1 MLQFSKF
8 KVTIILGIILLGI
21 IFSAP
26 NLVSEEKLAS
36 LPGWVPKTAVS
47 LGLDL
52 QGGSH
57 LLYEVDTDKFLN
69 ERLVAVVDD
78 IRSKL
83 RTAQPP
89 VFYKSPPT
97 AANGVVSMT
106 LGKANGSAEETA
118 QQIEQAQPLLRQ
130 ATTDMDLQIGSD
142 GKVTAKYT
150 EETLRKLKAQLI
162 EQSIEVIRKRIDQ
175 TGTKEPTIIRQG
187 EDRIVVQLPGVKDP
201 EHIKELIGKTA
212 KMTFHM
218 VDESAEVSGQ
228 PTPADMVVPVANPK
242 SDGATQLIVQKIP
255 LLSGQNLTDAQQSF
269 EGGGQPVVAF
279 KFDNIG
285 AKKFGQA
292 TAQNVG
298 KRFAIILDG
307 KIITAPVIKDAILGG
322 SGIISGS
329 FTVQT
334 AGDLALLLRAG
345 ALPADLTVIE
355 ERTVGADLGADS
367 IEAGKKACLIAI
379 VLIVVAMFVLY
390 GLFGL
395 FANIA
400 LVLNAI
406 LIFAGLSVLGA
417 TLTFPGI
424 AGLVLTLGMAVDANV
439 LILERVREEMRHGR
453 SPVTAMEAGYREAQ
467 ATIIDANVT
476 HIIATLFLFEFGSGP
491 IKGFAITLLIGVVTS
506 FFTSVYVT
514 RLMTSVWLR
523 RWRPKLL
530 PL

>member
-26 NLVSEEKLAS
+26 NLVPEDKLES
-36 LPGWVPKTAVS
+36 LPGWLPKTVIS

-57 LLYEVDTDKFLN
+57 LLYEVDTGKFLK
-69 ERLVAVVDD
+69 ERLDAVEND
-78 IRSKL
+78 IRDKL
-83 RTAQPP
+83 TKGETKFGYLNLQASADTVSLTLRD
-89 VFYKSPPT
+89 PT
-97 AANGVVSMT
+97 QIDAAR
-106 LGKANGSAEETA
+106 
-118 QQIEQAQPLLRQ
+118 PLLQQ

-142 GKVTAKYT
+142 GKVVAKYT
-150 EETLRKLKAQLI
+150 DQTLARLKAQLI
-162 EQSIEVIRKRIDQ
+162 EQSIEVIRKRIDE

-187 EDRIVVQLPGVKDP
+187 EDRIVVQLPGVKEP
-201 EHIKELIGKTA
+201 ERIKAIIDKTA

-218 VDESAEVSGQ
+218 VDEAAEVSGQ
-228 PTPADMVVPVANPK
+228 PGPTDMVVKVRNPRD
-242 SDGATQLIVQKIP
+242 DGAAQLIVQKVP
-255 LLSGQNLTDAQQSF
+255 LLSGQNLTDAQQTF
-269 EGGGQPVVAF
+269 EGGGQPVVSF
-279 KFDNIG
+279 KFDSIG
-285 AKKFGQA
+285 AKKFGQI
-292 TAQNVG
+292 TSQNVG
-298 KRFAIILDG
+298 RRFAIILDG
-307 KIITAPVIKDAILGG
+307 EIVTAPVIKDAILGG

-367 IEAGKKACLIAI
+367 IAAGKKACLIAI
-379 VLIVVAMFVLY
+379 VLIVVAMLVLY
-390 GLFGL
+390 GFFGL
-395 FANIA
+395 IANVA
-400 LVLNAI
+400 LVLNAVLI
-406 LIFAGLSVLGA
+406 LAGLSALGA

-453 SPVTAMEAGYREAQ
+453 SPVTAMESGYREAQ

-476 HIIATLFLFEFGSGP
+476 HVIATLFLFWFGSGP

-514 RLMTSVWLR
+514 RLMTSLWLR
-523 RWRPKLL
+523 RARPKAL

>member
-8 KVTIILGIILLGI
+8 KVTIILGIVLLGI

-26 NLVSEEKLAS
+26 NLVSRDKLDS
-36 LPGWVPKTAVS
+36 MPSWVPKTVVS

-57 LLYEVDTDKFLN
+57 LLYEVDTTKFLN
-69 ERLVAVVDD
+69 ERLESVVND
-78 IRSKL
+78 IRDKL
-83 RTAQPP
+83 TKGTTKFGYLNLGA
-89 VFYKSPPT
+89 K
-97 AANGVVSMT
+97 NGVVSLT
-106 LGKANGSAEETA
+106 LRDPN
-118 QQIEQAQPLLRQ
+118 QIEAARPLLQQ
-130 ATTDMDLQIGSD
+130 ATTDMDLEIGSD

-150 EETLRKLKAQLI
+150 DQTLTRLKAQLI
-162 EQSIEVIRKRIDQ
+162 EQSIEVIRKRIDE

-187 EDRIVVQLPGVKDP
+187 DDRIVVQLPGVKNP
-201 EHIKELIGKTA
+201 EEIKRIIGTTA
-212 KMTFHM
+212 KMSFHM
-218 VDESAEVSGQ
+218 VDEAAEMNRQ
-228 PTPADMVVPVANPK
+228 PAPTDMVVPVANPRE
-242 SDGATQLIVQKIP
+242 DGATQLIVQKVP
-255 LLSGQNLTDAQQSF
+255 LLSGQNLTDAQQTF
-269 EGGGQPVVAF
+269 EGGGQPVVSF
-279 KFDNIG
+279 KFDSIG
-285 AKKFGQA
+285 AKKFGQI

-367 IEAGKKACLIAI
+367 IEAGKKACIIAI
-379 VLIVVAMFVLY
+379 VLIVVAMLLLY
-390 GLFGL
+390 GFFGL
-395 FANIA
+395 IANVA

-406 LIFAGLSVLGA
+406 LIMAGLSALGA

-453 SPVTAMEAGYREAQ
+453 SPVTAMESGYREAQ
-467 ATIIDANVT
+467 GTIIDANAT
-476 HIIATLFLFEFGSGP
+476 HVIATLFLFQFGSGP
-491 IKGFAITLLIGVVTS
+491 VKGFAITLLIGVVTS

-514 RLMTSVWLR
+514 RLLTSLWLR
-523 RWRPKLL
+523 RARPKAL

>member
-26 NLVSEEKLAS
+26 NLVPQAKLDS
-36 LPGWVPKTAVS
+36 LPSWVPKTVVN

-57 LLYEVDTDKFLN
+57 LLLEVDTAGLVG
-69 ERLVAVVDD
+69 ERLNSLLDD
-78 IRSKL
+78 VRTKL
-83 RTAQPP
+83 RGANIGYTDLAVRDGAVHVKLRDPATADQARTLLKES
-89 VFYKSPPT
+89 VGDMSFD
-97 AANGVVSMT
+97 AAADGSISIAFT
-106 LGKANGSAEETA
+106 EAGLKA
-118 QQIEQAQPLLRQ
+118 
-130 ATTDMDLQIGSD
+130 
-142 GKVTAKYT
+142 
-150 EETLRKLKAQLI
+150 LKAQTI
-162 EQSIEVIRKRIDQ
+162 SQSIEIVRRRIDA

-187 EDRIVVQLPGVKDP
+187 EDRIVVQLPGVTDV
-201 EHIKELIGKTA
+201 EHIKTVMLPTA

-218 VDESAEVSGQ
+218 VDEAAMTSGQ
-228 PTPADMVVPVANPK
+228 PSPTDVVLDVKDART
-242 SDGATQLIVQKIP
+242 DGAQKLIVQRRVLI
-255 LLSGQNLTDAQQSF
+255 SGENLTDAQQSF
-269 EGGGQPVVAF
+269 ENGGQPVVAF
-279 KFDNIG
+279 KFDSIG
-285 AKKFGQA
+285 GKKFGEA

-298 KRFAIILDG
+298 KRFAIVLDN
-307 KIITAPVIKDAILGG
+307 KIISAPVIKDAILGG

-329 FTVQT
+329 FTVQS
-334 AGDLALLLRAG
+334 AQDLSLLLRAG
-345 ALPADLTVIE
+345 ALPANLTVIE

-367 IEAGKKACLIAI
+367 IEAGKKACYIAI
-379 VLIVVAMFVLY
+379 ALIVVAMLVLY
-390 GLFGL
+390 GLFGI

-400 LVLNAI
+400 LILNAV
-406 LIFAGLSVLGA
+406 LIFAALSALGA

-439 LILERVREEMRHGR
+439 LILERVREEMRNGR

-467 ATIIDANVT
+467 ATIIDANAT
-476 HIIATLFLFEFGSGP
+476 HVIATLFLFEFGSGP

-523 RWRPKLL
+523 RARPKQL

>member
-8 KVTIILGIILLGI
+8 KVTTILGIILLGI
-21 IFSAP
+21 IFCAP
-26 NLVSEEKLAS
+26 NLVPRNKLDS
-36 LPGWVPKTAVS
+36 LPGWVPKTVIN

-57 LLYEVDTDKFLN
+57 LLYEVDTTKFLN
-69 ERLVAVVDD
+69 ERLVAIVDD
-78 IRSKL
+78 IRTKL
-83 RTAQPP
+83 RTAEPP
-89 VFYKSPPT
+89 ISYSSPPT
-97 AANGVVSMT
+97 VTDGTVTLT
-106 LGKANGSAEETA
+106 LGKRGDDAAAIAKE
-118 QQIEQAQPLLRQ
+118 IEQAQPLLKA
-130 ATTDMDLQIGSD
+130 ATTDMDLKIADD
-142 GKVTAKYT
+142 GKVVAKYT
-150 EETLRKLKAQLI
+150 DATVLKLKAQLI

-201 EHIKELIGKTA
+201 QHIKELIGKTA

-218 VDESAEVSGQ
+218 VDEAAMVSGQ
-228 PTPADMVVPVANPK
+228 PTGTDMVVKMRNPR
-242 SDGATQLIVQKIP
+242 SNGEAQLIVQKQA
-255 LLSGQNLTDAQQSF
+255 LLSGQNLTDAQQTF
-269 EGGGQPVVAF
+269 ENGGQPVVAF

-285 AKKFGQA
+285 AKKFGQV

-298 KRFAIILDG
+298 RRFAIVLDG
-307 KIITAPVIKDAILGG
+307 EVITAPVIKDAILGG
-322 SGIISGS
+322 SGIISGN
-329 FTVQT
+329 FTVQS

-367 IEAGKKACLIAI
+367 IAAGERACIIAI
-379 VLIVVAMFVLY
+379 VLIMIAMLALY
-390 GLFGL
+390 GLFGI

-400 LVLNAI
+400 LILNAI
-406 LIFAGLSVLGA
+406 LVLGALSALGA

-424 AGLVLTLGMAVDANV
+424 AGLILTLGMAVDANV
-439 LILERVREEMRHGR
+439 LILERVREEMRNGR

-467 ATIIDANVT
+467 ATIIDANAT
-476 HIIATLFLFEFGSGP
+476 HVIATLFLFEFGSGP

-523 RWRPKLL
+523 RSRPKLL

>member
-8 KVTIILGIILLGI
+8 KVTTILGIILLGI
-21 IFSAP
+21 FFCAP
-26 NLVSEEKLAS
+26 NLVPRAKLDS
-36 LPGWVPKTAVS
+36 LPGWVPKTVIS

-57 LLYEVDTDKFLN
+57 LLYEVDTAKFLN
-69 ERLVAVVDD
+69 ERLDTVVNDVRD
-78 IRSKL
+78 KL
-83 RTAQPP
+83 RSAQPAIGYLDLKASDGQ
-89 VFYKSPPT
+89 VSLTLRDKS
-97 AANGVVSMT
+97 
-106 LGKANGSAEETA
+106 
-118 QQIEQAQPLLRQ
+118 QIEAARPLLKA
-130 ATTDMDLQIGSD
+130 ATTDMDLEIADD

-150 EETLRKLKAQLI
+150 DATVLKLKAQLI

-201 EHIKELIGKTA
+201 EHIKKIIGTTA

-218 VDESAEVSGQ
+218 VDESAMVSGQ
-228 PTPADMVVPVANPK
+228 PTAGDVVLKLRNPREGE
-242 SDGATQLIVQKIP
+242 SQLIVQKQA
-255 LLSGQNLTDAQQSF
+255 LLQGQNLTDAQQTF
-269 EGGGQPVVAF
+269 ENGGQPVVAF

-298 KRFAIILDG
+298 RRFAIVLDNE
-307 KIITAPVIKDAILGG
+307 IITAPVIKDAILGG
-322 SGIISGS
+322 SGIISGN
-329 FTVQT
+329 FTVQS
-334 AGDLALLLRAG
+334 AQDLALLLRAG

-367 IEAGKKACLIAI
+367 IAAGERACIIAI
-379 VLIVVAMFVLY
+379 VLIVIAMVALY
-390 GLFGL
+390 GLFGV
-395 FANIA
+395 FANVA
-400 LVLNAI
+400 LILNAVLI
-406 LIFAGLSVLGA
+406 LGALSALGA

-424 AGLVLTLGMAVDANV
+424 AGLILTLGMAVDANV
-439 LILERVREEMRHGR
+439 LILERVREEMRNGR

-467 ATIIDANVT
+467 ATIIDANAT
-476 HIIATLFLFEFGSGP
+476 HCIATLFLFEFGSGP
-491 IKGFAITLLIGVVTS
+491 IKGFAITLLIGIVTS

-523 RWRPKLL
+523 RSRPKLL

>member
-26 NLVSEEKLAS
+26 NLVPRDKLDS
-36 LPGWVPKTAVS
+36 WPSWVPKTVVS

-57 LLYEVDTDKFLN
+57 LLYETDTNEWLK
-69 ERLVAVVDD
+69 ERLDSVEDD
-78 IRSKL
+78 IRTKFG
-83 RTAQPP
+83 TAQPRIGYLDLNAN
-89 VFYKSPPT
+89 VAD
-97 AANGVVSMT
+97 AAVR
-106 LGKANGSAEETA
+106 LKLRDAKD
-118 QQIEQAQPLLRQ
+118 IERARPLLQQ
-130 ATTDMDLQIGSD
+130 ATTDMDLQISD
-142 GKVTAKYT
+142 DGTVVAQYSEAALNQK
-150 EETLRKLKAQLI
+150 KAQLI
-162 EQSIEVIRKRIDQ
+162 EQEIEVIRKRIDE

-187 EDRIVVQLPGVKDP
+187 TDRIVVQLPGVKDP
-201 EHIKELIGKTA
+201 EGIKEIIGKTA

-218 VDESAEVSGQ
+218 VDEAAMVAGQ
-228 PTPADMVVPVANPK
+228 PGPNDMVVKMRDPK
-242 SDGATQLIVQKIP
+242 SDGASQLIVQKLP

-269 EGGGQPVVAF
+269 ENG
-279 KFDNIG
+279 
-285 AKKFGQA
+285 GQA

-298 KRFAIILDG
+298 KRFAIILD
-307 KIITAPVIKDAILGG
+307 KEIITAPVIKDAILGG

-329 FTVQT
+329 FTVQS
-334 AGDLALLLRAG
+334 AQELALLLRAG
-345 ALPADLTVIE
+345 ALPANLTVIE

-367 IEAGKKACLIAI
+367 IAAGKKACVIAVI
-379 VLIVVAMFVLY
+379 LIVVAMFALY

-400 LVLNAI
+400 LLLNAI
-406 LIFAGLSVLGA
+406 LIFAALSALGA

-439 LILERVREEMRHGR
+439 LILERVREEMRNGR

-467 ATIIDANVT
+467 GTIIDANAT
-476 HIIATLFLFEFGSGP
+476 HCIATLFLFEFGSGP
-491 IKGFAITLLIGVVTS
+491 IKGFAITLLIGIVTS

-523 RWRPKLL
+523 RSRPKLL

>member
-21 IFSAP
+21 VFSAP
-26 NLVSEEKLAS
+26 NLVPRDKLDT
-36 LPGWVPKTAVS
+36 LPSWVPKTVVS

-57 LLYEVDTDKFLN
+57 LLYETDTTEWLK
-69 ERLVAVVDD
+69 ERLESVVDD
-78 IRSKL
+78 IRTKFGSAQPRIGYVDLAANPGEAAVRLKL
-83 RTAQPP
+83 RDPKDVERAR
-89 VFYKSPPT
+89 
-97 AANGVVSMT
+97 
-106 LGKANGSAEETA
+106 
-118 QQIEQAQPLLRQ
+118 PLLQQ
-130 ATTDMDLQIGSD
+130 ATTDMDLQISD
-142 GKVTAKYT
+142 DGQVAAHYSEAALNQKKT
-150 EETLRKLKAQLI
+150 QLI
-162 EQSIEVIRKRIDQ
+162 AQEIEVIRKRIDE

-187 EDRIVVQLPGVKDP
+187 TDRIVVQLPGVKEP
-201 EHIKELIGKTA
+201 EKIKEIIGKTA

-218 VDESAEVSGQ
+218 VDEAAMVSGQ
-228 PTPADMVVPVANPK
+228 PGPNDMVVKMRDPK

-269 EGGGQPVVAF
+269 ENGGQAVVAF

-285 AKKFGQA
+285 AKKFGQV

-298 KRFAIILDG
+298 KRFAIILD
-307 KIITAPVIKDAILGG
+307 KEIITAPVIKDAILGG

-329 FTVQT
+329 FTVQS
-334 AGDLALLLRAG
+334 AQELALLLRAG
-345 ALPADLTVIE
+345 ALPANLTVIE

-367 IEAGKKACLIAI
+367 IAAGKKACIIAI

-400 LVLNAI
+400 LVLNAVLI
-406 LIFAGLSVLGA
+406 LAGLSALGA

-439 LILERVREEMRHGR
+439 LILERVREEMRNGR

-467 ATIIDANVT
+467 ATIVDANVT
-476 HIIATLFLFEFGSGP
+476 HVIATLFLFEFGSGP

-514 RLMTSVWLR
+514 RLMTSLWLR
-523 RWRPKLL
+523 RSRPKLL

>member
-8 KVTIILGIILLGI
+8 KVSTILGIILLGI

-26 NLVSEEKLAS
+26 NLVPRDKLDS
-36 LPGWVPKTAVS
+36 LPAWVPKTVVS

-57 LLYEVDTDKFLN
+57 LLYEVDTSKFLT
-69 ERLVAVVDD
+69 ERLDAIVND
-78 IRSKL
+78 IREKL
-83 RTAQPP
+83 TKGTTKFGY
-89 VFYKSPPT
+89 VNLG
-97 AANGVVSMT
+97 AANGEVSVT
-106 LGKANGSAEETA
+106 LRDPN
-118 QQIEQAQPLLRQ
+118 QIDAARPLLQQ

-150 EETLRKLKAQLI
+150 DETLRKLKAQLI

-201 EHIKELIGKTA
+201 EHIKTIIGTTA

-218 VDESAEVSGQ
+218 VDEAAEVNGQ
-228 PTPADMVVPVANPK
+228 PSPTDMVVKVRNPK
-242 SDGATQLIVQKIP
+242 SDGAAQLIVQKVP
-255 LLSGQNLTDAQQSF
+255 LLQGQNLTDAQQSF
-269 EGGGQPVVAF
+269 EGGGQAVVAF

-298 KRFAIILDG
+298 KRFAIILDNE
-307 KIITAPVIKDAILGG
+307 IITAPVIKDAILGG

-329 FTVQT
+329 FTVQS

-379 VLIVVAMFVLY
+379 VLIVVAMFALY

-406 LIFAGLSVLGA
+406 LIFAGLSALGA

-439 LILERVREEMRHGR
+439 LILERVREEMRNGR

-523 RWRPKLL
+523 RSRPKLL